1 MKTIRK
7 TKIICTLGP
16 ASEKPD
22 VLEKLLLTGMNI
34 ARLNFAHGSHEYH
47 KLLLNN
53 LRQAS
58 QKTKIPVAVL
68 ADIKGPEIR
77 TGEVADNKTIF
88 LQKDEEVIVTCEN
101 VPTRPGLI
109 SLNYKNLPLEIT
121 PGKHILIADGLIDL
135 EVLKVAQGA
144 IICLVRNGGELGSHK
159 NVNIVGI
166 KTSLPALTDKDI
178 HDIMWSIENR
188 VDFIAAS
195 FIRRPENV
203 REIRSLIDVAD
214 AQIDIIAKIEDR
226 EGVENIDEIIRV
238 ADGIMVARGDL
249 GVQLPAAEIPLVQKR
264 IIDKCNAANKP
275 VITATQMLESM
286 IRNPIPTRAEVTDI
300 ANAIFDGTDCI
311 MLSGETAVGLYPVEA
326 VRMMH
331 QVALE
336 TENSPEFRQRHDSRY
351 ALEAKSNIADSVA
364 KAAYLIAHET
374 GAQSILTPSLHGN
387 TPRLVSRFR
396 PSQTIIAVTPSEI
409 IQRRL
414 LIFWGVV
421 PLISQLTSDSDVMVE
436 NAISQAVAAE
446 LIQDFDR
453 VVILAGLPVDSPI
466 MLNTIR
472 IHLHCKVLA
481 KSQRGYG
488 GRISGQVVKVSSAE
502 EALRRI
508 RGTGDEILVT
518 NYLSPDFIPV
528 LSKIAG
534 YILEKFSLMN
544 FQQIECH
551 NKSIVALAGTRDALT
566 ILADGAMIT
575 IDGQEKLIYSGI
587 PARHVKTDEE

>member
-1 MKTIRK
+1 MKRIRK

-16 ASEKPD
+16 SCEKPE
-22 VLEKLLLTGMNI
+22 VLEELLKAGMNI
-34 ARLNFAHGSHEYH
+34 ARLNFAHGSHDYH
-47 KLLLNN
+47 KLLVNN

-58 QKTKIPVAVL
+58 HKTKIPVAIL

-77 TGEVADNKTIF
+77 TGAVAENKTI
-88 LQKDEEVIVTCEN
+88 LLKKDEEVVVTSED

-109 SLNYKNLPLEIT
+109 SLNYKNLASEIT
-121 PGKHILIADGLIDL
+121 PGKHLRISDGLIDL
-135 EVLKVAQGA
+135 EVLRIERGA
-144 IICLVRNGGELGSHK
+144 IICVVRNGGELGSHK
-159 NVNIVGI
+159 NVNIVGL
-166 KTSLPALTDKDI
+166 KTNLPALTEKDI
-178 HDIMWSIENR
+178 RDIMWSIENG

-203 REIRSLIDVAD
+203 REIRSLIEVAD

-226 EGVENIDEIIRV
+226 EGVDNIDEIIRV
-238 ADGIMVARGDL
+238 SDGIMVARGDL

-264 IIDKCNAANKP
+264 IIAKCNASNKP
-275 VITATQMLESM
+275 VITSTQMLESM

-311 MLSGETAVGLYPVEA
+311 MLSGETASGLYPVEA
-326 VRMMH
+326 VRIMH

-336 TENSPEFRQRHDSRY
+336 TENSPEFRQRQESRY
-351 ALEAKSNIADSVA
+351 ELEAKSNIADSVA
-364 KAAYLIAHET
+364 KAAYLIAHEI

-396 PSQTIIAVTPSEI
+396 PAQTIIAVTPSPI

-421 PLISQLTSDSDVMVE
+421 PLIAKLTSDSDVMIE
-436 NAISQAVAAE
+436 NAIAQAVE
-446 LIQDFDR
+446 TTLIKDFDR

-472 IHLHCKVLA
+472 VHLHCRVLA

-488 GRISGQVVKVSSAE
+488 GRISGRVVKVKSAE
-502 EALRRI
+502 EALNRI

-518 NYLSPDFIPV
+518 SYLSPDFTPV

-534 YILEKFSLMN
+534 YILEKFSFMG
-544 FQQIECH
+544 FQEIERYH
-551 NKSIVALAGTRDALT
+551 KEIVALAGTREALT
-566 ILADGAMIT
+566 ILEDGAMIT
-575 IDGQEKLIYSGI
+575 IDGQEKLIYSGK
-587 PARHVKTDEE
+587 PAR